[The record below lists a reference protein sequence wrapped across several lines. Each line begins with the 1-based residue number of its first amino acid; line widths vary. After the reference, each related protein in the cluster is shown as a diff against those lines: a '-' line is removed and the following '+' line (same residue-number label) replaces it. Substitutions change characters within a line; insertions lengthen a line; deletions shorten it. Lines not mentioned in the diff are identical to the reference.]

1 MLFVAFHSV
10 LWSMLFIFLSLVLS
24 IYVFACSS
32 ISLYYIPNHSDIGVI
47 AVLAT
52 ISLCLDP
59 QSIVVDSVVI
69 DAGFDRENHGT
80 ISRNFDR
87 RGLKLLDVRTDP
99 RIRLDGSISRILVV
113 KRIGSVK
120 LRCSIHYN
128 FSRNFTS

>member
-1 MLFVAFHSV
+1 MNIEYHYTIA
-10 LWSMLFIFLSLVLS
+10 
-24 IYVFACSS
+24 
-32 ISLYYIPNHSDIGVI
+32 NHSDIGVI

-52 ISLCLDP
+52 ISLCLDSSLDP

-99 RIRLDGSISRILVV
+99 RIRLDGSIIKQDTGGKKNSLRDFV
-113 KRIGSVK
+113 KF
-120 LRCSIHYN
+120 IHHC
-128 FSRNFTS
+128 

>member
-1 MLFVAFHSV
+1 MNIEYHYTIA
-10 LWSMLFIFLSLVLS
+10 
-24 IYVFACSS
+24 
-32 ISLYYIPNHSDIGVI
+32 NHSDIGVI

-99 RIRLDGSISRILVV
+99 RIRLDGSIIKQDTGGKKNSLRDFV
-113 KRIGSVK
+113 KF
-120 LRCSIHYN
+120 IHHC
-128 FSRNFTS
+128 

>member
-1 MLFVAFHSV
+1 MNIEYHYTIA
-10 LWSMLFIFLSLVLS
+10 
-24 IYVFACSS
+24 
-32 ISLYYIPNHSDIGVI
+32 NHSDIGVI

-52 ISLCLDP
+52 ISLCLDSSLDP